1 MPSSDDSP
9 DDRDFERLVG
19 KSARKKGANGRAPGS
34 LTPQTRQGPQAGEPG
49 YVSPG
54 STPNRSVHDKIR
66 LFHERLDPTQVPKE
80 QAVGA
85 VRGRGQGTAGV
96 ESKKRSLPPREDF
109 GSAPTLPRQA
119 QELVCQNREEL
130 TGVRKRGVRDV
141 KKRSNSAD
149 AAESDQTAAAAAE
162 QERSRS
168 PHQRP
173 LGADSMVASPRPP
186 QWMSRVV
193 VTAVEARD
201 VPRLSPETATD
212 CFCRVSL
219 RAPGAVAVS
228 SSTRTLRSSALDGS
242 VKWKE
247 RMIFGLQED
256 LAREATLSIE
266 LVGASMATPND
277 PVTFGSV
284 RLLPVSKLL
293 DQAWMAGW

>member
-1 MPSSDDSP
+1 MPPSSDDSP

-66 LFHERLDPTQVPKE
+66 LFYERLDPAQVPNE

-85 VRGRGQGTAGV
+85 VRGRGLSSQRTAGV
-96 ESKKRSLPPREDF
+96 ESKKKDS

-130 TGVRKRGVRDV
+130 TGVRMRGVRDV

-149 AAESDQTAAAAAE
+149 AAQSDQTAAAAAE
-162 QERSRS
+162 QERSRC

-173 LGADSMVASPRPP
+173 LGVDSMVASPAPP

-201 VPRLSPETATD
+201 VPRLPPETATD

-256 LAREATLSIE
+256 LAREAILSIE
-266 LVGASMATPND
+266 LMGASMAAPND

>member
-1 MPSSDDSP
+1 MPPSSDDSP

-85 VRGRGQGTAGV
+85 VRGRGLSSQGTAGV
-96 ESKKRSLPPREDF
+96 ESKKKDS
-109 GSAPTLPRQA
+109 GSAPTLPRPA

-130 TGVRKRGVRDV
+130 TGVRMRGVRDV

-149 AAESDQTAAAAAE
+149 AAQSDQTAAAAAE
-162 QERSRS
+162 QERSRC

-173 LGADSMVASPRPP
+173 LGVDSMVASPRPP

-256 LAREATLSIE
+256 LAREAILSIE
-266 LVGASMATPND
+266 LMGASMAAPND